1 MQKKP
6 SHVKHYIRSKTAEG
20 LKALMIDNN
29 VKKKHYF
36 DYQIVHD
43 GANWFAWYEWDI
55 EGQLSEVMD
64 ETNNQRSGV

>member
-29 VKKKHYF
+29 AKKMRYF
-36 DYQIVHD
+36 DYEIVHD
-43 GANWFAWYEWDI
+43 GTNWFAWYEWDVDQI
-55 EGQLSEVMD
+55 SGVLD
-64 ETNNQRSGV
+64 ETDSQRPGV